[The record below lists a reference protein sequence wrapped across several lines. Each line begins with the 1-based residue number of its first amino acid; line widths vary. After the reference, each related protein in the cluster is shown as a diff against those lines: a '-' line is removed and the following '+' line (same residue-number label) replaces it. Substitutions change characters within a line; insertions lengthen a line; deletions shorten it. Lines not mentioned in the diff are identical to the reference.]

1 MSDLANKRLLATALP
16 ALAAAG
22 EGGVEAALAALCT
35 PDAALHAYHPVNAM
49 RGPADAAERLFRP
62 LARAFA
68 GLERRDD
75 ILMAGH
81 FAGQPPGAPEPWG
94 VPPVTSGGWVATVGH
109 YLGRFVAPLFGIPPT
124 GGLVM
129 LRYGEVHRLQAGVIV
144 ESFMH
149 LDLVDLMRQ
158 AGVSPLPPSRGAEGI
173 FPPPEGH
180 GGLGLDPSD
189 QAESAASLALVE
201 AMIFGGLRR
210 YDQRSL
216 GSMGMERFWT
226 GTMGWYGP
234 SGIGSTRGVSGF
246 QAHHQRPFLAAFPD
260 RVGGNHK
267 ARFGDGAF
275 TITTGWPS
283 LTATFADEWLGCP
296 PSGAQITMRVMDI
309 WRREGDLLAE
319 NWVFIDIPDVMAQA
333 GVDVF
338 ARMRALAD
346 TSI

>member
-1 MSDLANKRLLATALP
+1 MNTHASRKQAFAQALRGAKPGKTLAALGALMAKDAVVNAYLPLNRCGSRGEAEERLFHP
-16 ALAAAG
+16 LAAA
-22 EGGVEAALAALCT
+22 L
-35 PDAALHAYHPVNAM
+35 PD
-49 RGPADAAERLFRP
+49 
-62 LARAFA
+62 
-68 GLERRDD
+68 LERRDD
-75 ILMAGH
+75 ILLAGS
-81 FAGQPPGAPEPWG
+81 FQG
-94 VPPVTSGGWVATVGH
+94 SDFIATCGH
-109 YLGRFVAPLFGIPPT
+109 YAATFTAPLFDIPPT
-124 GGLVM
+124 AGLVM
-129 LRYGEVHRLQAGVIV
+129 LRYGEVHRMQAGAIV
-144 ESFMH
+144 ESFIH

-180 GGLGLDPSD
+180 GGLGLDPAD
-189 QAESAASLALVE
+189 EAESAASLALVE

-216 GSMGMERFWT
+216 GSMGMERYWT

-246 QAHHQRPFLAAFPD
+246 QAHHQHPFLAAFPD

-275 TITTGWPS
+275 TISTGWPS
-283 LTATFADEWLGCP
+283 LTATFAGEWLGCP

-319 NWVFIDIPDVMAQA
+319 NWVFIDIPNVMAQV

-338 ARMRALAD
+338 AQMRALAAPP
-346 TSI
+346 T

>member
-1 MSDLANKRLLATALP
+1 MTTHAARKRAFAQALR
-16 ALAAAG
+16 
-22 EGGVEAALAALCT
+22 GVPPGQTLAALG
-35 PDAALHAYHPVNAM
+35 ALMADDVVVNAYQPVNRCGS
-49 RGPADAAERLFRP
+49 RGEAEERLFRP
-62 LARAFA
+62 LAAA
-68 GLERRDD
+68 LPDLERRDD
-75 ILMAGH
+75 ILLAGS
-81 FAGQPPGAPEPWG
+81 FQG
-94 VPPVTSGGWVATVGH
+94 SDFIATCGH
-109 YLGRFVAPLFGIPPT
+109 HAATFTAPLFGIPPT

-129 LRYGEVHRLQAGVIV
+129 LRYGEVHRLQAGMIV

-180 GGLGLDPSD
+180 GGLGLDAAD
-189 QAESAASLALVE
+189 EAESAASLALVE

-275 TITTGWPS
+275 TISTGWPS
-283 LTATFADEWLGCP
+283 LTATFAGEWLGCP
-296 PSGAQITMRVMDI
+296 PSGGPITMRVMDI
-309 WRREGDLLAE
+309 WRREGELLAE